1 MRRVYATTFA
11 LVTAFALASVSAQQ
25 PPAGPPPAGGQQPPA
40 GAPAGGQRM
49 GGMQDTAKK
58 VANGGIRGSGWQG
71 RPDPGTGAVTD
82 ASLDVKGA
90 NIEIHTGPA
99 MLYWNPA
106 NKATGDFT
114 VSATFTEP
122 KYMSSNDHPHPY
134 GVFIGGSGLDGA
146 NANAL
151 YCAAYGRGTF
161 IVRAFTPA
169 VANINGARPSPS
181 DAIHKAAGT
190 GESVEQT
197 IAMSVKGSR
206 VTCSVNGTEVASY
219 DKGEVKIPTT
229 DGIVGI
235 RAAHNVDVN
244 VKDFK
249 ITK

>member
-1 MRRVYATTFA
+1 MRRTIIAFG
-11 LVTAFALASVSAQQ
+11 LITAAANIAVAQD
-25 PPAGPPPAGGQQPPA
+25 AN
-40 GAPAGGQRM
+40 R
-49 GGMQDTAKK
+49 K
-58 VANGGIRGSGWQG
+58 VEGGGISAPGWMG
-71 RPDPGTGAVTD
+71 KIDPSEAAKGEKLENAKLAAMGPGLHVT
-82 ASLDVKGA
+82 
-90 NIEIHTGPA
+90 TGPA
-99 MLYWNPA
+99 TTYWNPA

-134 GVFIGGSGLDGA
+134 GVFIGGSNLDGA

-151 YCAAYGRGTF
+151 YCAAYGRGTY
-161 IVRAFTPA
+161 IVREFTPA
-169 VANINGARPSPS
+169 VVNINGRGASPS
-181 DAIHKAAGT
+181 DAVHKAAGR
-190 GESVEQT
+190 GEAVEQT

-206 VTCSVNGTEVASY
+206 VSCSVNGTEVASY
-219 DKGEVKIPTT
+219 DKGEVTGAGKIPTT